1 MKKSDFIIVGI
12 LVALMFAW
20 VGYYPELEK
29 KFFPRPAQPA
39 PQQAAPVTAETPAV
53 VAAPVEKTPAAI
65 VPAVAAKVPDIE
77 KPAVPEQRMTLA
89 NEDIELTVSS
99 YGGAVVSALLK
110 NYPETNA
117 KTSGPLVLDFTNAP
131 ALRYAGLPVPAGTLE
146 KTADG
151 LLYTAPLGD
160 GRVFKRTLKLE
171 GEYLLSVKDSF
182 VNGNA
187 APWALPALRLPTGPM
202 TEAKGSTAMTGVI
215 TLGVD
220 SFSAADGF
228 HHWGSNIQG
237 MFSDIQK
244 AKGLEGLPEKID
256 ICPADLKGVPRGFW
270 ATIFRTVLFQDL
282 ENRPVDWVAA
292 KNKFFVQIVTPDAG
306 LATPRLLAE
315 RSGPVNK
322 ALVNSVSIALE
333 FNSEQIA
340 GNETLTR
347 AARVYIGP
355 KDYSFLKTQGME
367 QIEVMEFKSTG
378 FWKFMNWIMFPMQT
392 GLLWGLKALHVVVR
406 NYGVAIMLLTIIVRC
421 IFWPITHKGTESMRK
436 MQALQPQLKEIR
448 EKFKDNPQR
457 MQQETMAFYKENKVN
472 PMGGCLPMLVQIPV
486 FIALFV
492 VLRSAIELRFS
503 KFLWISDLSEPENL
517 LAGMIPIVGSLN
529 ILPLLMSA
537 TMVWQQKLTPAAG
550 DPQQQKMMAI
560 MMPIMMLFFFYTM
573 PSGLVL
579 YWTTSNLIM
588 IVQMLIKKPKPVPVK

>member
-1 MKKSDFIIVGI
+1 MKKNDFIIVAI

-20 VGYYPELEK
+20 MSYYPALEQ

-39 PQQAAPVTAETPAV
+39 PQAAPVTAETPAA
-53 VAAPVEKTPAAI
+53 VAAPVEKA
-65 VPAVAAKVPDIE
+65 PAVIAAAVAKVPDIE
-77 KPAVPEQRMTLA
+77 KPSAPEQRMTLA

-99 YGGAVVSALLK
+99 YGGAVVSAVLK

-117 KTSGPLVLDFTNAP
+117 KGSRPLLLDFTNAP
-131 ALRYAGLPVPAGTLE
+131 ALRYAGLPVSAGALE

-151 LLYTAPLGD
+151 LLYVAPLGD
-160 GRVFKRTLKLE
+160 GRLFKRVLKLE

-187 APWALPALRLPTGPM
+187 APWILPALRLPTGPM

-220 SFSAADGF
+220 SFASADGVR
-228 HHWGSNIQG
+228 HWGKEFDKLFRDTAGKG
-237 MFSDIQK
+237 M
-244 AKGLEGLPEKID
+244 LTTTPEQI
-256 ICPADLKGVPRGFW
+256 APRP
-270 ATIFRTVLFQDL
+270 I
-282 ENRPVDWVAA
+282 DWVAA
-292 KNKFFVQIVTPDAG
+292 KNKFFVQILTPETAAAAFDLSVRCAG
-306 LATPRLLAE
+306 EGKKSA
-315 RSGPVNK
+315 PVEASV
-322 ALVNSVSIALE
+322 ALQ
-333 FNSEQIA
+333 FNAEQIA

-347 AARVYIGP
+347 TARVYIGP

-392 GLLWGLKALHVVVR
+392 CLLWGLKALHVVVH

-436 MQALQPQLKEIR
+436 MQALQPQMKEIQT
-448 EKFKDNPQR
+448 KYKDNPQR
-457 MQQETMAFYKENKVN
+457 MQQETMKFYKENKVN
-472 PMGGCLPMLVQIPV
+472 PMGGCLPMLIQIPV

-492 VLRSAIELRFS
+492 VLRSAVELRFS

-517 LAGMIPIVGSLN
+517 FAGIFTIPIIGWNSLN
-529 ILPLLMSA
+529 ILPILMSA

-550 DPQQQKMMAI
+550 DPQQQKMMAV

-588 IVQMLIKKPKPVPVK
+588 IVQMLIKKPKPIPVK

>member
-1 MKKSDFIIVGI
+1 MKKNDFIIVSI

-29 KFFPRPAQPA
+29 RFFPRPAQPA
-39 PQQAAPVTAETPAV
+39 PQAAPVTAETPAV
-53 VAAPVEKTPAAI
+53 VADPVGKATAVIAAAVAKVADVEKPS
-65 VPAVAAKVPDIE
+65 
-77 KPAVPEQRMTLA
+77 VPEQTMKLA

-99 YGGAVVSALLK
+99 YGGAVASAVLK
-110 NYPETNA
+110 NYPETSA
-117 KTSGPLVLDFTNAP
+117 KGSGPLVLDFTNAP
-131 ALRYAGLPVPAGTLE
+131 ALRYASLPVPAGKLE

-160 GRVFKRTLKLE
+160 GRFFRRSFKLV
-171 GEYLLSVKDSF
+171 GEYLLFIEDSF

-187 APWALPALRLPTGPM
+187 APWALPALRLPTGSM
-202 TEAKGSTAMTGVI
+202 MEAKGSTAMKGIV

-220 SFSAADGF
+220 SFSPAEGVR
-228 HHWGSNIQG
+228 HWGG
-237 MFSDIQK
+237 
-244 AKGLEGLPEKID
+244 
-256 ICPADLKGVPRGFW
+256 DLYK
-270 ATIFRTVLFQDL
+270 LFQQVPA
-282 ENRPVDWVAA
+282 EAAQFTSTPEMIAPRSTDWVAA
-292 KNKFFVQIVTPDAG
+292 KNKFFVQILTPGTAADAFDLSVRREG
-306 LATPRLLAE
+306 EGKKSMPVEVSVALQFEPVLIAE
-315 RSGPVNK
+315 
-322 ALVNSVSIALE
+322 
-333 FNSEQIA
+333 
-340 GNETLTR
+340 NETVTR
-347 AARVYIGP
+347 AARIYIGP
-355 KDYSFLKTQGME
+355 KDYSFLKTQGMD
-367 QIEVMEFKSTG
+367 QVEVMEFKSTG
-378 FWKFMNWIMFPMQT
+378 FWKFMNPVMYPIKT
-392 GLLWGLKALHVVVR
+392 GLLWGLKALYKVVR
-406 NYGVAIMLLTIIVRC
+406 NYGVAIMLLTIIVRV

-472 PMGGCLPMLVQIPV
+472 PMGGCLPMFVQIPV

-492 VLRSAIELRFS
+492 VLRSAVELRFS

-517 LAGMIPIVGSLN
+517 LVGMMPFGLSLN

-537 TMVWQQKLTPAAG
+537 TMVWQQKMTPSAG

-588 IVQMLIKKPKPVPVK
+588 IAQMMIKKQKPVPVK

>member
-1 MKKSDFIIVGI
+1 MKKNDFIIVGI
-12 LVALMFAW
+12 LVVLMFAW
-20 VGYYPELEK
+20 MKFYPVLEK
-29 KFFPRPAQPA
+29 KFFPRPAQPVT
-39 PQQAAPVTAETPAV
+39 QQVAPVTAETSAA
-53 VAAPVEKTPAAI
+53 VAAPVEKA
-65 VPAVAAKVPDIE
+65 PAVIAAAVAKVLEIE
-77 KPAVPEQRMTLA
+77 KPTIPEQRMTLA

-99 YGGAVVSALLK
+99 YGGAVVSTVLK

-117 KTSGPLVLDFTNAP
+117 KGSSPLVLDFSTAP
-131 ALRYAGLPVPAGTLE
+131 ALRYDGLPGLSGTLE

-151 LLYTAPLGD
+151 LLYVAPLGD
-160 GRVFKRTLKLE
+160 GRFFKRVLKLE

-187 APWALPALRLPTGPM
+187 ASWALPALRLPTGPM
-202 TEAKGSTAMTGVI
+202 TEAKGSTAMAGVI

-220 SFSAADGF
+220 SFAPADGVR
-228 HHWGSNIQG
+228 HWGKEFHKL
-237 MFSDIQK
+237 FSDTTKTGMVTTTSEQV
-244 AKGLEGLPEKID
+244 AP
-256 ICPADLKGVPRGFW
+256 
-270 ATIFRTVLFQDL
+270 
-282 ENRPVDWVAA
+282 RPVGWVAT
-292 KNKFFVQIVTPDAG
+292 KNKFFVQILTPETPAAALDLSVRRAG
-306 LATPRLLAE
+306 AGKKNVPAE
-315 RSGPVNK
+315 
-322 ALVNSVSIALE
+322 ASIALQ

-347 AARVYIGP
+347 TARVYIGP
-355 KDYSFLKTQGME
+355 KDYSFLKTQQME
-367 QIEVMEFKSTG
+367 QVEVMEFKSTG
-378 FWKFMNWIMFPMQT
+378 FWKFMNPVMYPIKT
-392 GLLWGLKALHVVVR
+392 GLLWGLNALEKIVR

-436 MQALQPQLKEIR
+436 MQALQPQMKEIQA
-448 EKFKDNPQR
+448 KFKDNPQR
-457 MQQETMAFYKENKVN
+457 MQQETMKFYKENKVN

-503 KFLWISDLSEPENL
+503 KFLWIRDLSEPENL
-517 LAGMIPIVGSLN
+517 FAGMFTIPIVGWNSLN
-529 ILPLLMSA
+529 ILPILMSA

-588 IVQMLIKKPKPVPVK
+588 IIQMLIKKPKPPVV